1 MSAKSN
7 YERSNAITAVHFAV
21 NEEARR
27 LTDALMRLATAGER
41 QVLAEALLDELGD
54 CAGID
59 ICRVKISDTRQY
71 HRRHN
76 GRVVFKQYGYY
87 RPQTNYPPPSA
98 SNGLRRA
105 GPPTLKLRR
114 AGIYIQNRTAVRAQP
129 LAPKTFLD
137 TLLHEWMHHYDTRK
151 LLLASIHTAGF
162 YQRLRLLKIQLG
174 IPIASR
180 A

>member
-27 LTDALMRLATAGER
+27 LTDALMRLASAGER
-41 QVLAEALLDELGD
+41 QILAEALLDELGD

-87 RPQTNYPPPSA
+87 RPQTNYV
-98 SNGLRRA
+98 
-105 GPPTLKLRR
+105 
-114 AGIYIQNRTAVRAQP
+114 YIQNRTAVRAQP

-151 LLLASIHTAGF
+151 LKLASIHTAGF

-174 IPIASR
+174 IPIASL
-180 A
+180 AL